1 MELHQ
6 TREILEKLDP
16 VLREQGVELTLVTVD
31 EGRVH
36 LRARRLDAEARVAFA
51 VRAVAGTLR
60 RYLPGFRE
68 IHLEAVEQD
77 AGSPRPPAGPAFPGL
92 PGLDLAGLSRRQAA
106 RALESFAALCRRRG
120 DARFRVLGLHEPEP
134 LQATRAW
141 CALNLVA
148 PSWSHPEGTSAET
161 WILHLDGP
169 CPRPETCGSGE
180 EGLAVPGRILLID
193 PD

>member
-68 IHLEAVEQD
+68 IHL
-77 AGSPRPPAGPAFPGL
+77 RPWSRTPVPSLPAGPAFPAL
-92 PGLDLAGLSRRQAA
+92 PAWTAGLSADRPLVPL
-106 RALESFAALCRRRG
+106 RASPPCATMQRRR
-120 DARFRVLGLHEPEP
+120 RFRAGPARTELPAAPAPGVL
-134 LQATRAW
+134 
-141 CALNLVA
+141 
-148 PSWSHPEGTSAET
+148 
-161 WILHLDGP
+161 
-169 CPRPETCGSGE
+169 
-180 EGLAVPGRILLID
+180 
-193 PD
+193 